1 MYVCAKRDL
10 LQMDCLSSEDLKEEN
25 NCSLTFNPTLN
36 FHACPVWMCS
46 GGRREPRS
54 LPPYPDL
61 QLRRAPS
68 CLEGP
73 ALTAAFLHHRFL
85 RLAPC
90 IRFRAAASVAGS
102 SP

>member
-46 GGRREPRS
+46 GTNSRVS
-54 LPPYPDL
+54 S
-61 QLRRAPS
+61 PS
-68 CLEGP
+68 
-73 ALTAAFLHHRFL
+73 FL
-85 RLAPC
+85 
-90 IRFRAAASVAGS
+90 AASTLYPFPCS
-102 SP
+102 SVSCGKLSIAARSGCGKRSSGDS